1 MREWGP
7 VLETSKSNFRPTA
20 VQTNLHKTTSKSGDL
35 SAWLRPGREVQSPEK
50 ERRACFADCYLRHGV
65 WQFSPPT
72 DVGWKTGEERL
83 RVFPRNIHGP
93 QQFWAALESGRFG
106 HQNTSADCA
115 PSHEP
120 CQAKGPS
127 SDGLPGPQRRK
138 AANLHLPKRKHLA
151 STKSLKWGW
160 FSYHVHQRHNPEQDK
175 HNKSNSFALPVAL
188 VSLRRKNLIAPLGT
202 IALLIL
208 PRLPRF
214 STVIAFLRKF
224 HRVATMTAIAAF
236 IQWFLEGTSYA
247 ACILQTGIS

>member
-1 MREWGP
+1 M
-7 VLETSKSNFRPTA
+7 LETSKSNFRPTA

-35 SAWLRPGREVQSPEK
+35 SAGLRPGREVQSPEK
-50 ERRACFADCYLRHGV
+50 EGRACFADCYLRHGV

-72 DVGWKTGEERL
+72 DVGWTGGERL
-83 RVFPRNIHGP
+83 HVFPRNIHGP

-106 HQNTSADCA
+106 HRNTSAGCA

-120 CQAKGPS
+120 CQAMGPS

-160 FSYHVHQRHNPEQDK
+160 FSYHVHQPHSPEQDK
-175 HNKSNSFALPVAL
+175 HKTSNSFAMQAD
-188 VSLRRKNLIAPLGT
+188 IACCSGHSSAYKPHRPFGYDCFAH
-202 IALLIL
+202 IATPCTFFYRYCIL
-208 PRLPRF
+208 EEISP
-214 STVIAFLRKF
+214 
-224 HRVATMTAIAAF
+224 VATMTAIAAF
-236 IQWFLEGTSYA
+236 IQWFLEGPSYV